1 MTPPVD
7 DFSKRTPQ
15 LLPQHT
21 RQMAIAAGIA
31 AILALFGYGLP
42 GLLVGSMPIV
52 GAAVEPYIGR
62 LGRWLLAA
70 GALNLTIVAAAGAI
84 GHALA
89 LRDPAFRDSNAILG
103 TSLLTLSLVLI
114 VWCDAA
120 LVIQIVKSRDSA
132 ALIERPYFRPLRW
145 LVWLE
150 ALIGSALFFPEAV
163 SECIQLSRHA
173 LGVSLGSAL
182 PLVVFPSLVLL
193 AFDVALVAHAIR
205 MRLI

>member
-1 MTPPVD
+1 MD
-7 DFSKRTPQ
+7 DFSKPAPQ
-15 LLPQHT
+15 LLPRPT
-21 RQMAIAAGIA
+21 RQIAIAAGIV

-62 LGRWLLAA
+62 VGRWLLIA
-70 GALNLTIVAAAGAI
+70 GAFNLTIVAAAGAI

-114 VWCDAA
+114 VWCDTA
-120 LVIQIVKSRDSA
+120 LVIHTVKSSHSA
-132 ALIERPYFRPLRW
+132 TPIEQPYLRPLRW

-150 ALIGSALFFPEAV
+150 ALIGSALFFAEAV
-163 SECIQLSRHA
+163 SECIQVSHHA

-193 AFDVALVAHAIR
+193 AFDVALVANTIR
-205 MRLI
+205 IAPDRVR